1 MNLWF
6 ILFFQCV
13 YSCNNNINI
22 NINTIRN
29 YSLRF
34 CVLNNSKLI
43 KYVKN
48 KYKIYSEKTVSII
61 GESIIEYEKLP
72 YEDKAII
79 DFIASLIF

>member
-1 MNLWF
+1 MNVWF
-6 ILFFQCV
+6 IFLFFQCV
-13 YSCNNNINI
+13 YSCNNINI
-22 NINTIRN
+22 STIRN

-34 CVLNNSKLI
+34 MVLNNSKLI

-48 KYKIYSEKTVSII
+48 KYKIYRDKTVSII
-61 GESIIEYEKLP
+61 GESIIEYENLP